1 MDGNQKLQ
9 GIGMFALA
17 LVFGMAF
24 AQHARSAPGTS
35 SQVRASSETELLQQ
49 NRIPYLLAQ
58 EFDPPSRGA
67 PPRTTEGGSRGC
79 GSYKKGEKSLIALA
93 PTRSLA
99 LTVQKH
105 PTFFWHIPESYGG
118 QTLEF
123 VLLDAKDEQELYR
136 DYFSVPQA
144 PGIASLKLPDTV
156 EPLEE
161 EKMYHW
167 YLMAVCDPEDRTGDI
182 VIDGWIER
190 VEPSQALLEN
200 IEKASEEERPSIY
213 GKEGIWQETIA
224 TLAKLRLENPDDS
237 NLIARWEDLLSS
249 VELGEL
255 AQYPLIRVRQT
266 EAQASQT
273 LSHRSQS
280 SKSQ

>member
-24 AQHARSAPGTS
+24 GQHARSAMAPGTS
-35 SQVRASSETELLQQ
+35 SQVRASSKPELLQQ
-49 NRIPYLLAQ
+49 NRILAK
-58 EFDPPSRGA
+58 EFNPPSRGA

-79 GSYKKGEKSLIALA
+79 GSYKKGEKPLIALA

-136 DYFSVPQA
+136 DYFSVPQV

-156 EPLEE
+156 EPLAE

-167 YLMAVCDPEDRTGDI
+167 YLVAVCDPEDRTGDI
-182 VIDGWIER
+182 TIDGWIER
-190 VEPSQALLEN
+190 VEPSQDLLEN
-200 IEKASEEERPSIY
+200 IEQASEKERPSIY

-224 TLAKLRLENPDDS
+224 TLAKLRLENPNDS
-237 NLIARWEDLLSS
+237 SLKERWEKLLTS
-249 VELGEL
+249 VKLGEF
-255 AQYPLIRVRQT
+255 AQYPLVRVSKT
-266 EAQASQT
+266 EAQGNQA
-273 LSHRSQS
+273 LSRRSQS
-280 SKSQ
+280 RKSK